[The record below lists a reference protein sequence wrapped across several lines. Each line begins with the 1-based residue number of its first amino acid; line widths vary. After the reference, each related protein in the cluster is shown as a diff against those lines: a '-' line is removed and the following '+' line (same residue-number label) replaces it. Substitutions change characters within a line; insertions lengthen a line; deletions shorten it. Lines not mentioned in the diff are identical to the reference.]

1 MYFIKLLNSYIIK
14 SISYCALTLLFLLA
28 FQGPATAATAITQN
42 VTNISYN
49 NATGNGVVSNPFF
62 VNAYGVCWNTTGAPT
77 LADNNTNEGTTNVAV
92 GFSSEMSGLEPG
104 TIYFVRAY
112 AREWWGAIS
121 YGDVVEFTTT
131 RFIPTVTT
139 QPVTDIKS
147 KSALGHGT
155 VKDLGISNPT
165 QHGVCWNSDGDPTVD
180 DKRTEEGALH
190 VTGPFAT
197 EIKGLKSN
205 RVYFVRAYA
214 TNHEGTAYGNEVVF
228 STSSSPPIVSTQD
241 VDDIGRN
248 NAKANGTILDVGS
261 PDPTQHGFCWNTTGM
276 PDLGDYITEQG
287 EVNETGPFSFV
298 ITELLPDRIY
308 YVRAYATN
316 TAGTSYGNEVSFRTA
331 TNPDGSAPDG
341 SSGDGYGF
349 CFIATLNT
357 ANMVIMHAIIIFS
370 AIVWAVVYFKGR
382 KR

>member
-1 MYFIKLLNSYIIK
+1 M
-14 SISYCALTLLFLLA
+14 TLLLLLIL
-28 FQGPATAATAITQN
+28 QNPANAATAITRN

-92 GFSSEMSGLEPG
+92 DFSSEMSGLEPG

-121 YGDVVEFTTT
+121 YGDVVKFTTT
-131 RFIPTVTT
+131 RFLPTVTT

-155 VKDLGISNPT
+155 VEDLGISNPT
-165 QHGVCWNSDGDPTVD
+165 EHGVCWNSDGDPTID
-180 DKRTEEGALH
+180 DKRTDEGAVH

-205 RVYFVRAYA
+205 RTYFVRAYA

-241 VDDIGRN
+241 VDDIGSN
-248 NAKANGTILDVGS
+248 NSTANGTILDIGS
-261 PDPTQHGFCWNTTGM
+261 PDPIQHGFCWNTTGM
-276 PDLGDYITEQG
+276 PDLGDYVTEQG
-287 EVNETGPFSFV
+287 EVNETGPFSSV
-298 ITELLPDRIY
+298 ISELLPDSTY

-316 TAGTSYGNEVSFRTA
+316 TTGLSYGDEVSFRTA

-341 SSGDGYGF
+341 SAGNDYGS
-349 CFIATLNT
+349 CFIRELNA
-357 ANMVIMHAIIIFS
+357 ANMVLMHGVIIFF
-370 AIVWAVVYFKGR
+370 AVVLAAIYVKRR